1 MNWREFISS
10 IVGALAWP
18 AALFAVLYVLRK
30 PLGTLLTNF
39 RPKQARYRGLEVDF
53 ASEVEEA
60 EELAEAAELPAT
72 GTPIGGPENAPRH
85 AMLVRE
91 APRAAVLE
99 TWLGVEAEMKRLGE
113 IYGVRPSVHALKA
126 EGAISAELGAL
137 IRQLRELRNEAVHR
151 DEFAVTQEEAER
163 YAETAAALLPR
174 FASRARQPRKGCD
187 REAARRTHR
196 TASSSE
202 SPVRLGCH
210 ERTRTRWI

>member
-30 PLGTLLTNF
+30 PLGTLLTNL

-53 ASEVEEA
+53 GSEVEEA

-113 IYGVRPSVHALKA
+113 IYGVKPSVHALKA
-126 EGAISAELGAL
+126 QGAISAELGAL

-163 YAETAAALLPR
+163 YAETCGRLAAALRIAGEAGEEGMPPR
-174 FASRARQPRKGCD
+174 GGATDTSNGSS
-187 REAARRTHR
+187 
-196 TASSSE
+196 TASSGL
-202 SPVRLGCH
+202 R
-210 ERTRTRWI
+210 